1 MTIVRGRWLVPLLGL
16 LLTMLTAPSALAH
29 CQVPCGIYDDG
40 ARVKALM
47 EDATTIE
54 KAITE
59 MTALANKRDVQSQN
73 QFTRWV
79 VTKESHASHII
90 TVMAEYFLA
99 QRVKPGE
106 DYDKKLREHHAVIV
120 AAMKAKQNSDLATVK
135 ALNEAIAKLTVYY
148 HIHE

>member
-1 MTIVRGRWLVPLLGL
+1 MTARLRTFLPVLGL
-16 LLTMLTAPSALAH
+16 LMVALASPSALAH

-40 ARVKALM
+40 ARVKAMM

-59 MTALANKRDVQSQN
+59 MNALAGKKDVQSQN

-79 VTKESHASHII
+79 MNKESHASHII

-106 DYDKKLREHHAVIV
+106 DYEKKLKEHHAVIL
-120 AAMKAKQNSDLATVK
+120 AAMKAKQSSDMNAVK
-135 ALNEAIAKLTVYY
+135 ALNEAIAKLTQYY
-148 HIHE
+148 HIHQ